1 MFMNKK
7 VISALVM
14 GASLVT
20 AANCM
25 AYESGDMVLR
35 VGLANVNPNTS
46 NDTVVAGL
54 DVEDNTQIGLAG
66 TYMLTNN
73 IGIELLAA
81 TPFKHD
87 ITLNGAKVGETKH
100 LPPTLSL
107 QYYPMESGSAF
118 QPYIGVG
125 INYTAFFSESTTGAL
140 AGTELELEDSWGLS
154 AQLGVDY
161 SINDQWL
168 VNAAVWRMDIDTNVE
183 VDGADLG
190 GLEIDP
196 TVFMVGMGYKF

>member
-1 MFMNKK
+1 MNKK

-46 NDTVVAGL
+46 NDTVVPGL
-54 DVEDNTQIGLAG
+54 DVEDNTQIGIAG

-73 IGIELLAA
+73 IGLELLAA

-140 AGTELELEDSWGLS
+140 AGTELKLEDSWGLS

-183 VDGADLG
+183 VNGADLG

>member
-1 MFMNKK
+1 
-7 VISALVM
+7 M
-14 GASLVT
+14 GASLAT

-25 AYESGDMVLR
+25 AYEAGDMVLR
-35 VGLANVNPNTS
+35 IGLANVNPDTTN
-46 NDTVVAGL
+46 NTVVPGL

-66 TYMLTNN
+66 TLMLTNN
-73 IGIELLAA
+73 IGVELLAA

-87 ITLNGAKVGETKH
+87 ITLDGTKVGETEH
-100 LPPTLSL
+100 LPPTLSI
-107 QYYPMESGSAF
+107 QYYPMESSSPL

-125 INYTAFFSESTTGAL
+125 INYTAFFSEGTTGAL
-140 AGTELELEDSWGLS
+140 AGTKLKLDDSWGLS

-168 VNAAVWRMDIDTNVE
+168 VNAAVWKMDIDTNVE
-183 VDGADLG
+183 VDGTDMG

-196 TVFMVGMGYKF
+196 TVFMLGVGYKF

>member
-1 MFMNKK
+1 MNKK

-25 AYESGDMVLR
+25 AYEAGDMVLR
-35 VGLANVNPNTS
+35 IGLANVNPDATN
-46 NDTVVAGL
+46 NTVVSGL
-54 DVEDNTQIGLAG
+54 DVEDDTQIGLAG
-66 TYMLTNN
+66 TLMLTNN
-73 IGIELLAA
+73 IGVELLAA

-87 ITLNGAKVGETKH
+87 ITLNGTKVGETKH
-100 LPPTLSL
+100 LPPTLSI
-107 QYYPMESGSAF
+107 QYYPMESSSSL

-125 INYTAFFSESTTGAL
+125 INYTAFFSEGTTGAL
-140 AGTELELEDSWGLS
+140 AGTKLKLDDSWGLS

-168 VNAAVWRMDIDTNVE
+168 VNAAVWKMDIDTNVE
-183 VDGADLG
+183 VDGTDMG

-196 TVFMVGMGYKF
+196 TVFMLGVGYKF

>member
-1 MFMNKK
+1 MNKK

>member
-1 MFMNKK
+1 MNKK

-46 NDTVVAGL
+46 NNTVVAGL

-168 VNAAVWRMDIDTNVE
+168 VNAAVWRMDIDTNVK
-183 VDGADLG
+183 VNGTDLG

-196 TVFMVGMGYKF
+196 TVYMVGMGYKF

>member
-1 MFMNKK
+1 MNKK

-46 NDTVVAGL
+46 NNTVVAGL
-54 DVEDNTQIGLAG
+54 DVEDNTQVGLAG

-73 IGIELLAA
+73 IGVELLAA
-81 TPFKHD
+81 TPFTHD

-140 AGTELELEDSWGLS
+140 AGTKLELEDSWGLS

-196 TVFMVGMGYKF
+196 TVFMIGMGYKF